1 MTNSKTIDP
10 SQPSILRLVFAVLRA
25 WAGSRL
31 GLILIAGVAIVAGL
45 GFNWS
50 WLVAAGLAPLILGV
64 LPCAAMCAAGLCMMG
79 MAGKKAVTTPS
90 NDPASTA
97 TLAPPL
103 RSSGNELLEA
113 QASDDGVYK
122 VE

>member
-10 SQPSILRLVFAVLRA
+10 SQPSILRSVFAIVRA

-50 WLVAAGLAPLILGV
+50 WLVAAGIAPLILGL
-64 LPCAAMCAAGLCMMG
+64 LPCAAMCALGLCMMG
-79 MAGKKAVTTPS
+79 MSGKKTATTAS
-90 NDPASTA
+90 NDPAST
-97 TLAPPL
+97 TNLAPMP
-103 RSSGNELLEA
+103 RSDGNDLLEA
-113 QASDDGVYK
+113 QASSDGVYK

>member
-10 SQPSILRLVFAVLRA
+10 SQPSILRLVIAVLRA

-64 LPCAAMCAAGLCMMG
+64 LPCAAMCALGLCMMG
-79 MAGKKAVTTPS
+79 MSGKKAVPGSSSDSTPTPTRA
-90 NDPASTA
+90 PA
-97 TLAPPL
+97 PD
-103 RSSGNELLEA
+103 GNELLEA
-113 QASDDGVYK
+113 QASSDGVYK